1 VLRRVAF
8 LVNAERLLDNLSMQ
22 ELRAALLGWLD
33 PQVIGA
39 ILLSWGGRVLAALAI
54 FLIGRFLARA
64 LSEWFARVVGRVGAD
79 QTLTRFFASL
89 IYIAGLVFVEL
100 TAASALGVPTTN
112 FLAIVGA
119 AGLAIGLAL
128 KDSLANFSS
137 GVMLVFFRPFK
148 VGDFVAAAGVSG
160 TVDTIGM
167 FSTVVKTPDNVVITV
182 PNSLIYAG
190 TISNFTAEPTRR
202 MELAVWISY
211 EDSIATA
218 LEAIRELAR
227 ADKRVLATPAP
238 EVVVNELGPQGVG
251 LVIRVWS
258 AVADLGAVRS
268 ELLER
273 VKTTLEQRGF
283 RIPYPRMRL
292 EAAAGV

>member
-1 VLRRVAF
+1 
-8 LVNAERLLDNLSMQ
+8 VNPERLLDNLSMQ
-22 ELRAALLGWLD
+22 NLMTALSAWLD
-33 PQVIGA
+33 PQLIGA
-39 ILLSWGGRVLAALAI
+39 ILLSWSGRVLAALAI
-54 FLIGRFLARA
+54 FVIGRLIARA
-64 LSEWFARVVGRVGAD
+64 LSEWFARAVGRVGAD

-89 IYIAGLVFVEL
+89 IYIAGLVFVVL

-119 AGLAIGLAL
+119 AGLAVGLAL
-128 KDSLANFSS
+128 KDSLSNFSS

-202 MELAVWISY
+202 TELAVWISY

-218 LEAIRELAR
+218 LEAIRELAT
-227 ADKRVLATPAP
+227 ADRRVLATPAP
-238 EVVVNELGPQGVG
+238 EVVVNELGPNGVG
-251 LVIRVWS
+251 LLIRVWT
-258 AVADLGAVRS
+258 AVSDIGGTRSDLLAAVKS
-268 ELLER
+268 
-273 VKTTLEQRGF
+273 TLEQRGF
-283 RIPYPRMRL
+283 KTPYPRMRL
-292 EAAAGV
+292 ESAVGA

>member
-1 VLRRVAF
+1 
-8 LVNAERLLDNLSMQ
+8 MQ
-22 ELRAALLGWLD
+22 DLRAALAEWLD
-33 PQVIGA
+33 PHLIGQ
-39 ILLSWGGRVLAALAI
+39 ILLSWSGRVLAALAI
-54 FLIGRFLARA
+54 FLIGRVIARA
-64 LSEWFARVVGRVGAD
+64 LSDWFARVFGRVGAD

-89 IYIAGLVFVEL
+89 IYIAGLVFVVL

-119 AGLAIGLAL
+119 AGLAVGLAL

-148 VGDFVAAAGVSG
+148 VGDFVAAAGVTG
-160 TVDTIGM
+160 TVDSIGM
-167 FSTVVKTPDNVVITV
+167 FSTVVKTPDNIVITV

-202 MELAVWISY
+202 TEVFVWISY

-218 LEAIRELAR
+218 LETIREIAR
-227 ADKRVLATPAP
+227 SDRRVLATPAP

-251 LVIRVWS
+251 IAIRVWS
-258 AVADLGAVRS
+258 SLADLGAMRS
-268 ELLER
+268 DLLER
-273 VKTTLEQRGF
+273 VKTSLEQRGF
-283 RIPYPRMRL
+283 KAPYQRLRL
-292 EAAAGV
+292 EQAAGA